1 MSFVVALYN
10 ILLADVAL
18 LRLAWY
24 IRVWLA
30 DVSLAKEKLP
40 GPLVYKLCLQRE
52 GKAIVVYCS
61 FLIMLAQLGFA
72 RGPNRPI

>member
-24 IRVWLA
+24 IGVWLA
-30 DVSLAKEKLP
+30 DVYLAN
-40 GPLVYKLCLQRE
+40 E
-52 GKAIVVYCS
+52 GKITRTACIQA
-61 FLIMLAQLGFA
+61 MLAEG
-72 RGPNRPI
+72 G